1 MKVYS
6 ILMTDFYYYYFF
18 FGSGMECMSN
28 TLKSMMG
35 YNLLHDPKYEMNA
48 FVHYDNMYNFYF
60 AHLFYSH

>member
-6 ILMTDFYYYYFF
+6 ILMTDF

-35 YNLLHDPKYEMNA
+35 YNLLHDPKYETNA
-48 FVHYDNMYNFYF
+48 FVHYDNM
-60 AHLFYSH
+60 

>member
-6 ILMTDFYYYYFF
+6 ISMTDF

-48 FVHYDNMYNFYF
+48 FVHYDNM
-60 AHLFYSH
+60 